1 MNVLITLVLLPL
13 WDHLGAH
20 VMLLFGAYVA
30 FDEPEFNPFVYTIA
44 LGGDTWQRWDNNYYC
59 VCERSRACT
68 SNVGHR

>member
-30 FDEPEFNPFVYTIA
+30 FDEPEFNPFVI
-44 LGGDTWQRWDNNYYC
+44 R
-59 VCERSRACT
+59 
-68 SNVGHR
+68 